1 MYGANF
7 IYFLNIVTLL
17 DTRHLCFILSYC
29 IFVSRLVICCS
40 KFFMSGI
47 IIIFVIII
55 RLHRYCYRVAWSVTV
70 CRSRSWAL
78 WKWLNRSRWCL
89 GAETDWPKE
98 PLLVGGADPQLEGA
112 IFQGCLAHWES
123 LLQCTQKNSWTDL
136 GWLVG
141 WQDWWC
147 SLSSK
152 FFDHLLLLGHIAS
165 SNSSLLLHM
174 E

>member
-1 MYGANF
+1 MYAANF

-78 WKWLNRSRWCL
+78 WKWLNQSRWCL

-112 IFQGCLAHWES
+112 IFQGCLAHW
-123 LLQCTQKNSWTDL
+123 KPL
-136 GWLVG
+136 GVFTTVYTKKQLNRSGLTRGVTRLMMQPFLKILWPFVIVRP
-141 WQDWWC
+141 
-147 SLSSK
+147 
-152 FFDHLLLLGHIAS
+152 HRI
-165 SNSSLLLHM
+165 
-174 E
+174 